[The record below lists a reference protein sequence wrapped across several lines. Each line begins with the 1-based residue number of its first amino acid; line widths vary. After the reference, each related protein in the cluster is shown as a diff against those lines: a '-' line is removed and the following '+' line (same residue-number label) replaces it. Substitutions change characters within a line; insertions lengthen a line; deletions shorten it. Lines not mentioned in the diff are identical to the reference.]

1 MQSANLE
8 VQPHSATAQTPP
20 PVSHPLD
27 RDLIVNDRRA
37 AEILALSRSYLKQL
51 RVRGGGPRYSRLAAQ
66 AIRYRTGDLL
76 DWAAS
81 KLVGSTSEACQ

>member
-1 MQSANLE
+1 MQTSSTAISDGA
-8 VQPHSATAQTPP
+8 PPAQTWPP
-20 PVSHPLD
+20 RADPLD
-27 RDLIVNDRRA
+27 REAIVNDRRA

-51 RVRGGGPRYSRLAAQ
+51 RVRGGGPRFMHIAAQ

-81 KLVGSTSEACQ
+81 KTVGSTSEVVG